1 MSKKTSK
8 LIISISL
15 FVLLILWVSPI
26 FLVIINSLKDYQ
38 EVVTNKAA
46 LPVNPIEQGLI
57 NFNAILANDNLSL
70 LSSFVS
76 SLIITGVSL
85 LCLTIVG
92 AMAAWV
98 LVRTKTRTSAV
109 IFMVFVASMV
119 IPFQAVMLPLVSW
132 FAEVSSFTGIAL
144 TRSYTGIIL
153 SYIGFGSALTIFM
166 YHGFIKSIPMEL
178 EEAARID
185 GCNQYQI
192 FLRIILPI
200 LKPITITLLI
210 LNGIWIW
217 NDFLLPLVLLGQG
230 NAIQTLPIGISNFIG
245 SFVKQWE
252 LIMMCL
258 ILSIIPVLVLFII
271 GQKHIIRGMVGGAV
285 K

>member
-1 MSKKTSK
+1 MSKKMSK
-8 LIISISL
+8 TIIFIAMV
-15 FVLLILWVSPI
+15 VLLILWVTPI
-26 FLVIINSLKDYQ
+26 FLVINNSLKDYQ
-38 EVVTNKAA
+38 EVVNSKAA
-46 LPVNPIEQGLI
+46 LPTAPISQGVTNFKAIMANENLNFASSFI
-57 NFNAILANDNLSL
+57 NSVIITSLSL
-70 LSSFVS
+70 
-76 SLIITGVSL
+76 VSL
-85 LCLTIVG
+85 TVVG

-98 LVRTKTRTSAV
+98 LVRTKTKSSTI

-132 FAEVSSFTGIAL
+132 FADVTRMTGIAL
-144 TRSYTGIIL
+144 TRSYLGIVL
-153 SYIGFGSALTIFM
+153 AYTGFGSAMTIFM
-166 YHGFIKSIPMEL
+166 YHGFIKSIPFEL

-210 LNGIWIW
+210 LNGIWVW

-230 NAIQTLPIGISNFIG
+230 NAIQTLPLGISFFIG

-258 ILSIIPVLVLFII
+258 ILSIIPVIVLFII

>member
-1 MSKKTSK
+1 MKKKYSKIIIYIA
-8 LIISISL
+8 IISL
-15 FVLLILWVSPI
+15 VILWIMPI
-26 FLVIINSLKDYQ
+26 FLVVINAVKDYQ
-38 EVVTNKAA
+38 EVLNNKSA
-46 LPVNPIEQGLI
+46 LPVMPIQQGVI
-57 NFNAILANDNLSL
+57 NFQAIMANENLNF
-70 LSSFVS
+70 LSSLFNSV
-76 SLIITGVSL
+76 LITTVSL
-85 LCLTIVG
+85 FTLTIVG

-98 LVRTKTRTSAV
+98 LVRTKTRSSNI
-109 IFMVFVASMV
+109 IFLMFVASMV

-132 FAEVSSFTGIAL
+132 FAKVSQVTGIPL
-144 TRSYTGIIL
+144 TRSYQGIVL
-153 SYIGFGSALTIFM
+153 AYTGFGSALTIFM
-166 YHGFIKSIPMEL
+166 YHGFIKSIPYEL

-192 FLRIILPI
+192 FARIIFPI

-230 NAIQTLPIGISNFIG
+230 NAIQTLPLGISFFIG

-258 ILSIIPVLVLFII
+258 ILSIIPVIVLFII

>member
-1 MSKKTSK
+1 MNKKYSK
-8 LIISISL
+8 LLMFILMIIIL
-15 FVLLILWVSPI
+15 VLWITPI
-26 FLVIINSLKDYQ
+26 FLVISNSLKDYQ
-38 EVVTNKAA
+38 EVVNSKAA
-46 LPVNPIEQGLI
+46 LPTAPISQGVE
-57 NFNAILANDNLSL
+57 NFKQIIANDNLNFVSSFLNSVIITALSL
-70 LSSFVS
+70 LS
-76 SLIITGVSL
+76 
-85 LCLTIVG
+85 LTVVG

-98 LVRTKTRTSAV
+98 LVRTKTKSSAI

-132 FAEVSSFTGIAL
+132 FADVTRMTGIAL
-144 TRSYTGIIL
+144 TRSYLGIVL
-153 SYIGFGSALTIFM
+153 AYTGFGSAMTIFM
-166 YHGFIKSIPMEL
+166 YHGFIKSIPYEL

-210 LNGIWIW
+210 LNGIWVW

-230 NAIQTLPIGISNFIG
+230 NAIQTLPLGISFFIG

-258 ILSIIPVLVLFII
+258 ILSIIPVIVLFII

>member
-1 MSKKTSK
+1 MTKKNSK
-8 LIISISL
+8 IILSIATL
-15 FVLLILWVSPI
+15 ALLILWVTPI
-26 FLVIINSLKDYQ
+26 FLVIINALKEYT
-38 EVVTNKAA
+38 EVVNSKSA
-46 LPVNPIEQGLI
+46 LPNNPISQGAA
-57 NFNAILANDNLSL
+57 NFQAILDNGNLDFVNSFIDSVIITCLSL
-70 LSSFVS
+70 FS
-76 SLIITGVSL
+76 
-85 LCLTIVG
+85 LTICG

-98 LVRTKTRTSAV
+98 LVRTKTKSSNI
-109 IFMVFVASMV
+109 IFMIFVASMV

-132 FAEVSSFTGIAL
+132 FAEVTQTTGIQL
-144 TRSYTGIIL
+144 TRSYQGIVL
-153 SYIGFGSALTIFM
+153 AYTGFGSALTIFM
-166 YHGFIKSIPMEL
+166 YHGFIKSIPFEL

-192 FLRIILPI
+192 FLKIILPI

-210 LNGIWIW
+210 LNGIWVW

-230 NAIQTLPIGISNFIG
+230 NAIQTLPLGISFFIG

-258 ILSIIPVLVLFII
+258 ILSIIPVIVLFII

>member
-1 MSKKTSK
+1 MNKKLSKT
-8 LIISISL
+8 IL
-15 FVLLILWVSPI
+15 FIAMIALLILWITPI
-26 FLVIINSLKDYQ
+26 FLVIINALKDYQ
-38 EVVTNKAA
+38 EVVNSKAA
-46 LPVNPIEQGLI
+46 LPTMPIEQGII
-57 NFNAILANDNLSL
+57 NFKAILANDNLNF
-70 LSSFVS
+70 LSSFMNS
-76 SLIITGVSL
+76 IIITVTSL
-85 LCLTIVG
+85 ASLTIVG

-98 LVRTKTRTSAV
+98 LVRTKTKSSTV
-109 IFMVFVASMV
+109 IFMIFVASMV

-132 FAEVSSFTGIAL
+132 FAEVGKITGIQL

-153 SYIGFGSALTIFM
+153 AYTGFGSALTIFM
-166 YHGFIKSIPMEL
+166 YHGFIKSIPFEL

-200 LKPITITLLI
+200 LKPITVTLLI
-210 LNGIWIW
+210 LNGIWVW
-217 NDFLLPLVLLGQG
+217 NDFLLPFVLLGQG
-230 NAIQTLPIGISNFIG
+230 NAIQTLPLGISFFIG

-258 ILSIIPVLVLFII
+258 ILSIIPVIVLFII
-271 GQKHIIRGMVGGAV
+271 GQKQIIRGMVGGAV

>member
-1 MSKKTSK
+1 MNKKLSKT
-8 LIISISL
+8 II
-15 FVLLILWVSPI
+15 FVAMIALLILWITPI
-26 FLVIINSLKDYQ
+26 FLVIINALKDYQ
-38 EVVTNKAA
+38 EVVNSKAA
-46 LPVNPIEQGLI
+46 LPTMPIEQGII
-57 NFNAILANDNLSL
+57 NFKAILANDNLNF
-70 LSSFVS
+70 LSSFMNS
-76 SLIITGVSL
+76 IIITVASL
-85 LCLTIVG
+85 ASLTIVG

-98 LVRTKTRTSAV
+98 LVRTKTKSSAI
-109 IFMVFVASMV
+109 IFMIFVASMV

-132 FAEVSSFTGIAL
+132 FAEVGKITGIQL

-153 SYIGFGSALTIFM
+153 AYTGFGSALTIFM
-166 YHGFIKSIPMEL
+166 YHGFIKSIPFEL

-200 LKPITITLLI
+200 LKPITVTLLI
-210 LNGIWIW
+210 LNGIWVW
-217 NDFLLPLVLLGQG
+217 NDFLLPFVLLGQG
-230 NAIQTLPIGISNFIG
+230 NAIQTLPLGISFFIG

-258 ILSIIPVLVLFII
+258 ILSIIPVIVLFII
-271 GQKHIIRGMVGGAV
+271 GQKQIIRGMVGGAV

>member
-1 MSKKTSK
+1 MSKKVSK
-8 LIISISL
+8 TIIFIAMV
-15 FVLLILWVSPI
+15 VLVILWVSPI
-26 FLVIINSLKDYQ
+26 LLVVSNSLKDYQ
-38 EVVTNKAA
+38 EVVNSKAA
-46 LPVNPIEQGLI
+46 LPAEPISQGI
-57 NFNAILANDNLSL
+57 TNFKAILANENLN
-70 LSSFVS
+70 FVS
-76 SLIITGVSL
+76 SFMNSVIITLASLVSL
-85 LCLTIVG
+85 TVVG

-98 LVRTKTRTSAV
+98 LVRTKTKSSTI

-132 FAEVSSFTGIAL
+132 FANFSKLTGILL
-144 TRSYTGIIL
+144 TRSYAGIIL
-153 SYIGFGSALTIFM
+153 AYTGFGSAMTIFM
-166 YHGFIKSIPMEL
+166 YHGFIKSIPFEL
-178 EEAARID
+178 EEAAKID

-210 LNGIWIW
+210 LNGIWVW

-230 NAIQTLPIGISNFIG
+230 NAIQTLPLGISFFIG

-258 ILSIIPVLVLFII
+258 ILSIIPVIVLFVI

>member
-8 LIISISL
+8 TIIFIAML
-15 FVLLILWVSPI
+15 ALLILWITPI

-38 EVVTNKAA
+38 EVVNSKAS
-46 LPVNPIEQGLI
+46 LPTAPISQGII
-57 NFNAILANDNLSL
+57 NFQAIMANDNLSFA
-70 LSSFVS
+70 SSFMNSV
-76 SLIITGVSL
+76 IITSLSLVS
-85 LCLTIVG
+85 LTIVG

-98 LVRTKTRTSAV
+98 LVRTKTKSSAI

-132 FAEVSSFTGIAL
+132 FADVTRMTGIAL
-144 TRSYTGIIL
+144 TRSYLGIIL
-153 SYIGFGSALTIFM
+153 AYTGFGSAMTIFM
-166 YHGFIKSIPMEL
+166 YHGFIKSIPYEL

-210 LNGIWIW
+210 LNGIWVW

-230 NAIQTLPIGISNFIG
+230 NDIQTLPLGISFFIG

-258 ILSIIPVLVLFII
+258 ILSIIPVIVLFII

>member
-1 MSKKTSK
+1 MSKKMSK
-8 LIISISL
+8 TIL
-15 FVLLILWVSPI
+15 FIAMTVLLILWITPI
-26 FLVIINSLKDYQ
+26 FLVISNSLKEYQ
-38 EVVTNKAA
+38 EVVNSKAA
-46 LPVNPIEQGLI
+46 LPTAPISQGI
-57 NFNAILANDNLSL
+57 TNFQAILANENLNFVN
-70 LSSFVS
+70 SFLNS
-76 SLIITGVSL
+76 IIITVASLVSL
-85 LCLTIVG
+85 TVVG

-98 LVRTKTRTSAV
+98 LVRTKTKSSAI

-132 FAEVSSFTGIAL
+132 FASVSRFTGIAL

-153 SYIGFGSALTIFM
+153 AYTGFGSAMTIFM
-166 YHGFIKSIPMEL
+166 YHGFIKSIPYEL

-230 NAIQTLPIGISNFIG
+230 NAIQTLPLGISFFIG

-258 ILSIIPVLVLFII
+258 ILSIIPVIILFIL

>member
-8 LIISISL
+8 TIIFIAML
-15 FVLLILWVSPI
+15 ALLILWVTPI

-38 EVVTNKAA
+38 EVVNSKASLPTAPISQGITNF
-46 LPVNPIEQGLI
+46 Q
-57 NFNAILANDNLSL
+57 AIMANDNLSFA
-70 LSSFVS
+70 SSFMNS
-76 SLIITGVSL
+76 IIITSLSLIS
-85 LCLTIVG
+85 LTIVG

-98 LVRTKTRTSAV
+98 LVRTKTKSSAI

-132 FAEVSSFTGIAL
+132 FADVTRMTGIAL
-144 TRSYTGIIL
+144 TRSYLGIIL
-153 SYIGFGSALTIFM
+153 AYTGFGSAMTIFM
-166 YHGFIKSIPMEL
+166 YHGFIKSIPYEL

-210 LNGIWIW
+210 LNGIWVW

-230 NAIQTLPIGISNFIG
+230 NDIQTLPLGISFFIG

-258 ILSIIPVLVLFII
+258 ILSIIPVIILFII

>member
-1 MSKKTSK
+1 MNSK
-8 LIISISL
+8 LSKSII
-15 FVLLILWVSPI
+15 FVAITALIILWITPI
-26 FLVIINSLKDYQ
+26 FLVIINALKDYS
-38 EVVTNKAA
+38 EVVNSKAS
-46 LPVNPIEQGLI
+46 LPTDPINQGII
-57 NFNAILANDNLSL
+57 NLKDILANENLDFVNSFMNSVIITVLSL
-70 LSSFVS
+70 AS
-76 SLIITGVSL
+76 
-85 LCLTIVG
+85 LTIVG

-98 LVRTKTRTSAV
+98 LVRTKTKSSTI
-109 IFMVFVASMV
+109 IFLVFVASMV

-132 FAEVSSFTGIAL
+132 FADVTRATGIHL
-144 TRSYTGIIL
+144 TRSYTGIVL
-153 SYIGFGSALTIFM
+153 AYTGFGSAMTIFM
-166 YHGFIKSIPMEL
+166 YHGFIKSIPFEL

-210 LNGIWIW
+210 LNGIWVW

-230 NAIQTLPIGISNFIG
+230 NAIQTLPLGISFFIG
-245 SFVKQWE
+245 SFVKQWQ

-258 ILSIIPVLVLFII
+258 ILSIIPVIVLFII

>member
-1 MSKKTSK
+1 MNKKTTK
-8 LIISISL
+8 ILLTISL
-15 FVLLILWVSPI
+15 IALLLLWITPI

-38 EVVTNKAA
+38 EVVTNKSS
-46 LPVNPIEQGLI
+46 LPTQPIEQGLI
-57 NFNAILANDNLSL
+57 NLTSILENDNLNFIN
-70 LSSFVS
+70 SFLNSIIITFS
-76 SLIITGVSL
+76 SLFA
-85 LCLTIVG
+85 LTIVG

-98 LVRTKTRTSAV
+98 LVRTKTKTSAI

-132 FAEVSSFTGIAL
+132 FATVSKFTGIAL
-144 TRSYTGIIL
+144 TRSYLGMIVA
-153 SYIGFGSALTIFM
+153 YVGFGSAMTIFM
-166 YHGFIKSIPMEL
+166 YHGFIKSIPFEL

-230 NAIQTLPIGISNFIG
+230 NAIQTLPLGISFFIG

-258 ILSIIPVLVLFII
+258 ILSIIPVLVLFIF

>member
-1 MSKKTSK
+1 MNKNISKSIIMAAVTA
-8 LIISISL
+8 LI
-15 FVLLILWVSPI
+15 ILWVTPI
-26 FLVIINSLKDYQ
+26 FLVVINSLKDYQ
-38 EVVTNKAA
+38 EVVNSKAA
-46 LPVNPIEQGLI
+46 LPTEPISQGVE
-57 NFNAILANDNLSL
+57 NFKAILSNDNLSFA
-70 LSSFVS
+70 SSFMNSV
-76 SLIITGVSL
+76 IITVLSL
-85 LCLTIVG
+85 ASLTIVG

-98 LVRTKTRTSAV
+98 LVRTKTKSSNI
-109 IFMVFVASMV
+109 IFLIFVASMV

-132 FAEVSSFTGIAL
+132 FAEITKATGIQL
-144 TRSYTGIIL
+144 TRSYLGIVL
-153 SYIGFGSALTIFM
+153 AYTGFGSALTIFM
-166 YHGFIKSIPMEL
+166 YHGFIKSIPYEL

-192 FLRIILPI
+192 FLRIIMPI

-210 LNGIWIW
+210 LNGIWVW

-230 NAIQTLPIGISNFIG
+230 NAIQTLPLGISFFIG

-258 ILSIIPVLVLFII
+258 ILSIIPVIVLFII